1 MSLVRDWEA
10 GGRFHGIFG
19 HRVFAVERAGAPNQV
34 PLVILHGF
42 PTSSYD
48 FGAALPELAPRRRVV
63 VHDHLGFGLSDKPE
77 RWSYSLVEQAEVA
90 IALWRSLGI
99 TKAHVIAH
107 DYGTSVATELVARRD
122 RGLLPIEIASL
133 TLCNGSVHLDLA
145 RLTLAQRLLRS
156 PSVGP
161 AFARLATKRVFDA
174 QMRRIVGDPAS
185 LSTEDLDA
193 MWAGLV
199 RANGRARMHHL
210 SSYLDERVRFRDRWI
225 EPLTR
230 IDVPAHVL
238 WGRRDPI
245 AVPAIA
251 ERLAAQMPGARLTWL
266 DELGHYP
273 MVEAPA
279 RFAAAAN
286 AFLEPLP

>member
-1 MSLVRDWEA
+1 MSLLADWEH
-10 GGRFHGIFG
+10 GGRVHEVFG
-19 HRVFAVERAGAPNQV
+19 HRVFAVERAGIPDHV
-34 PLVILHGF
+34 PLVVLHGF

-48 FGAALPELAPRRRVV
+48 FRATLPTLAPRRRIV

-77 RWSYSLVEQAEVA
+77 RWSYSLLEQAEVA

-99 TKAHVIAH
+99 TKAHVMAH

-122 RGLLPIEIASL
+122 RGLLPLEIASL

-145 RLTLAQRLLRS
+145 HLTLAQRLLRS

-161 AFARLATKRVFDA
+161 AFARLASKRFFDA

-185 LSTEDLDA
+185 LSAEDLDA

-199 RANGRARMHHL
+199 RANGRARMHRL

-230 IDVPAHVL
+230 LDVPAHVL

-251 ERLAAQMPGARLTWL
+251 ERLAAQLPGARLTWL